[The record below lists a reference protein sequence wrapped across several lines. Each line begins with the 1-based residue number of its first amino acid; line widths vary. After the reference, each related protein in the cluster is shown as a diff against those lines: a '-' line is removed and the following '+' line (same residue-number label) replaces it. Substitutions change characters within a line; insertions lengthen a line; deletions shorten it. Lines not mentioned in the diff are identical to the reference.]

1 MHFLDKMR
9 RNVKLVLAFA
19 SLWCGGCVYY
29 VSTPGNDR
37 KVREKLKCKYC
48 CLLASMTDAYV
59 AREKLGFMP
68 LNKTA

>member
-1 MHFLDKMR
+1 MR

-37 KVREKLKCKYC
+37 KVREKLKCKFDV
-48 CLLASMTDAYV
+48 LLALMTDAYV
-59 AREKLGFMP
+59 AREKLEFMLP
-68 LNKTA
+68 NKTA